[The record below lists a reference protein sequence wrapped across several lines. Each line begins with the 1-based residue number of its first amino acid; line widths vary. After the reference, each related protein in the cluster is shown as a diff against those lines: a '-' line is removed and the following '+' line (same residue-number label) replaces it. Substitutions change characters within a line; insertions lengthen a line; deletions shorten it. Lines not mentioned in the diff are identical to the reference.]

1 MSSRP
6 EASACPSVNDVTIST
21 GVAVAA
27 GCETDSELLARAD
40 VALYESK
47 VAGRD
52 QVVLSLRGA

>member
-1 MSSRP
+1 M
-6 EASACPSVNDVTIST
+6 PSVNDVTIST

-47 VAGRD
+47 AAGRD
-52 QVVLSLRGA
+52 QVVLSLSGA